1 MFFIHYKA
9 HDADNLD
16 LPPDDIDQCLINN
29 QIIETNDDDKH
40 STSSPEVKQRNTLF
54 SFLTQI
60 LLKLFLLT
68 GTAPLGF

>member
-1 MFFIHYKA
+1 MFFIHFKA

-40 STSSPEVKQRNTLF
+40 STSSPEVKQGN
-54 SFLTQI
+54 
-60 LLKLFLLT
+60 KLFLNS
-68 GTAPLGF
+68 